1 MERKNQQPLIRWNQN
16 RAGSVLLLGISL
28 VLIIFSIF
36 FVVRAMAS
44 SNNNKQDSTILNEK
58 EMEYEGVRIDIILAE
73 DSEYQK
79 ITEYDKQNQNQN
91 VITFK

>member
-28 VLIIFSIF
+28 VLIVFSIF